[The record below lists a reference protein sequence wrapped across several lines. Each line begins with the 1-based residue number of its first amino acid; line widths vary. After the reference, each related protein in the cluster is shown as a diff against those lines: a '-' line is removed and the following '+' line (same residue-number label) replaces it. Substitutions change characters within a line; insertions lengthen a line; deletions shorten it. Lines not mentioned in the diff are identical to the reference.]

1 MKTDRRSLRIVADD
15 KIPYLQ
21 GQAERMGTVSY
32 LPGAAISQADVA
44 DADVLI
50 VRTRTRCD
58 RALLEGSRVRFVA
71 TATIGY
77 DHIDTDYL
85 AEAGIAWANCPGCN
99 ASSVGQYVAT
109 SLLRLAEAGYVR
121 LDGCCVGIVGVGHV
135 GTAVDRAVQ
144 VEVSDPPLRSAP
156 GGRRGARRLREHGR
170 GLRAG

>member
-99 ASSVGQYVAT
+99 VRPSFAIRPGRPPRGPEAS
-109 SLLRLAEAGYVR
+109 
-121 LDGCCVGIVGVGHV
+121 
-135 GTAVDRAVQ
+135 
-144 VEVSDPPLRSAP
+144 
-156 GGRRGARRLREHGR
+156 
-170 GLRAG
+170 

>member
-58 RALLEGSRVRFVA
+58 RALLEGAGCVSWLRPQSA
-71 TATIGY
+71 MTTLTLTI
-77 DHIDTDYL
+77 
-85 AEAGIAWANCPGCN
+85 W
-99 ASSVGQYVAT
+99 
-109 SLLRLAEAGYVR
+109 LRPA
-121 LDGCCVGIVGVGHV
+121 
-135 GTAVDRAVQ
+135 
-144 VEVSDPPLRSAP
+144 
-156 GGRRGARRLREHGR
+156 
-170 GLRAG
+170 